1 MHCFRLSITAG
12 EAHRKFPPGTEVDAI
27 CLVDSA
33 DADVAMQKA
42 ANRLTGL
49 GWRAVANVKSTLQLP
64 PDTDI
69 SGYSDELK
77 QAYADAK
84 RFGVSLIVYPP
95 GQQ

>member
-12 EAHRKFPPGTEVDAI
+12 EEHRSFPPGTEVDAI

-33 DADVAMQKA
+33 DSDVAMRKA
-42 ANRLTGL
+42 VDRLMGL
-49 GWRAVANVKSTLQLP
+49 GWSAVASVKSTLVLP

-69 SGYSDELK
+69 SAYSDVLK
-77 QAYADAK
+77 QAHADAK

-95 GQQ
+95 GEG